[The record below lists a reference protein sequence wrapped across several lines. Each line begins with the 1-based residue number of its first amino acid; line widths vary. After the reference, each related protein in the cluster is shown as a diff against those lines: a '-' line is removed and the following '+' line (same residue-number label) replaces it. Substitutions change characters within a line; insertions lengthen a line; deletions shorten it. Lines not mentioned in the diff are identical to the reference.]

1 VSASS
6 EHDDAAP
13 RPAGRQAPAV
23 DQLPPRRQVDAKSLL
38 GLAHPLRIKIQD
50 QLGLHGPATATQLA
64 ARLGE
69 SSGATSYHLRQL
81 EKYGFVEEDPDR
93 GSGRERWW
101 RRVPGG
107 ISIAGHELRE
117 SEATRDATNLVLS
130 EFNKGKQARID
141 RWRATYHEWPREWVD
156 ASGEASLHFR
166 LRPDELN
173 ALHDE
178 LEAMLSRWIARANQ
192 RTDDDLVDVE
202 MQVYTF
208 PVGIPTADNPAGAP
222 PSPSPAPDSAES

>member
-1 VSASS
+1 MS
-6 EHDDAAP
+6 EPSEQDDAAP
-13 RPAGRQAPAV
+13 RQAGGEEPAV

-117 SEATRDATNLVLS
+117 SEATRDATNLVLN
-130 EFNKGKQARID
+130 EFNKGKQARIEE
-141 RWRATYHEWPREWVD
+141 WRNSYHTWPKEWVE
-156 ASGEASLHFR
+156 ASAEASLRFR
-166 LRPDELN
+166 LRPNELDELSV
-173 ALHDE
+173 E
-178 LEAMLSRWIARANQ
+178 LEEVLNRWIARAND
-192 RTDDDLVDVE
+192 RPDGDLVDVE
-202 MQVYTF
+202 MQIYAF
-208 PVGIPTADNPAGAP
+208 PVGIPTPEHPGGTPPATASGVKQ
-222 PSPSPAPDSAES
+222 SE

>member
-1 VSASS
+1 MTTP
-6 EHDDAAP
+6 EQDGAAP
-13 RPAGRQAPAV
+13 SQDGATPAG

-38 GLAHPLRIKIQD
+38 GLAHPLRIQIQD

-81 EKYGFVEEDPDR
+81 EKYGFVEEDPSR

-117 SEATRDATNLVLS
+117 SEATRDATNLVLN
-130 EFNKGKQARID
+130 EFNKGKQARIEH
-141 RWRATYHEWPREWVD
+141 WRATYHEWPREWVN
-156 ASGEASLHFR
+156 ASAEASLHFR
-166 LRPDELN
+166 LRPAELDELGT
-173 ALHDE
+173 E
-178 LEAMLSRWIARANQ
+178 LEAVLNRWIAKTNE
-192 RTDDDLVDVE
+192 RTDADLVDVE

-208 PVGIPTADNPAGAP
+208 PVGIPTPDNPAGAP
-222 PSPSPAPDSAES
+222 PARSSPDSPAS